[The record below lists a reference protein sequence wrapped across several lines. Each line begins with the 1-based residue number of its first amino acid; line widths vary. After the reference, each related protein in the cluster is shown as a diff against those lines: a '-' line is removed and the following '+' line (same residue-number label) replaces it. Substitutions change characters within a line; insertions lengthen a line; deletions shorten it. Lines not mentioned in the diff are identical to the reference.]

1 MAKSI
6 NVPMWVVVSVVC
18 FILTA
23 ILGYVAFEYG
33 STAIPQ
39 FVFFAF
45 AVVVVLPLVLLFFG
59 S

>member
-18 FILTA
+18 LILTA
-23 ILGYVAFEYG
+23 ILGHVAFEYG
-33 STAIPQ
+33 FTAIPQ
-39 FVFFAF
+39 FLFFAF
-45 AVVVVLPLVLLFFG
+45 AVVVVLPLILLFFG